1 MSTDNLLPDDYFS
14 GEEEYPEGFQEAID
28 AVING
33 GNRLLESNDEPD
45 AWDVASGL
53 LAGAVH
59 FWLFSRQ
66 PCSDPL
72 CESCSSVSTAEQ
84 RLARLMEEVK
94 QHCEESEYFHTP
106 LDRNAGTA

>member
-1 MSTDNLLPDDYFS
+1 MSNDYLLPDDYFT

-33 GNRLLESNDEPD
+33 GNKLLESNEEPD

-72 CESCSSVSTAEQ
+72 CESCASVSTAEQ

-106 LDRNAGTA
+106 LDRNAGSA

>member
-1 MSTDNLLPDDYFS
+1 MSNDYLLPDDYFA
-14 GEEEYPEGFQEAID
+14 GEEDYPEGFQEAID

-72 CESCSSVSTAEQ
+72 CESCASVSTADQ
-84 RLARLMEEVK
+84 RLARLIEEVR
-94 QHCEESEYFHTP
+94 QHCEESEYFHSP
-106 LDRNAGTA
+106 LDRNAGSA

>member
-1 MSTDNLLPDDYFS
+1 MSHDQLLPDEFFD
-14 GEEEYPEGFQEAID
+14 GDEEYPEGFQEAID

-33 GNRLLESNDEPD
+33 GNKLLESNDEPD

-66 PCSDPL
+66 PCNDPL
-72 CESCSSVSTAEQ
+72 CESCASVSTAEQ
-84 RLARLMEEVK
+84 RVARLLEEVN

>member
-1 MSTDNLLPDDYFS
+1 MSHDQLLPDEFFT
-14 GEEEYPEGFQEAID
+14 GEHEYPEGFQEAID

-33 GNRLLESNDEPD
+33 GNRLLESNEEPD

-66 PCSDPL
+66 PCADPL
-72 CESCSSVSTAEQ
+72 CESCASVATAEL
-84 RLARLMEEVK
+84 RLGRLLEEVE

-106 LDRNAGTA
+106 LDRNAGSA

>member
-1 MSTDNLLPDDYFS
+1 MSHDQLLPDELFA
-14 GEEEYPEGFQEAID
+14 GEDDYPEGFQEAID
-28 AVING
+28 AVISG

-66 PCSDPL
+66 PCADPL
-72 CESCSSVSTAEQ
+72 CESCALVATAEL
-84 RLARLMEEVK
+84 RVARLLEEVK
-94 QHCEESEYFHTP
+94 EHCEESEYFHTP